1 MAEHLS
7 DEEKVE
13 AIKQWLQTNG
23 PGIAAGILIG
33 LAGIGGWQWWQ
44 NRQQAI
50 AEAASG
56 YYDTLLSAVEA
67 DDAPRARGQAA
78 VLTDTYAD
86 TTYGALA
93 GLMLARLDAADGA
106 NEQAI
111 EWLRW
116 VLQHTDR
123 RDLRDIARLR
133 LARLLLAEDR
143 LDEAQAQL
151 DQILSAAYSA
161 EQEELR
167 GDIHLA
173 RNDIERARSAYQAAL
188 AAQGSAGGDGQLL
201 RWKLNSLPAATG
213 S

>member
-56 YYDTLLSAVEA
+56 HYDTLLSAVEA